1 MRRVRFAEQLLSKVA
16 TPERAASIVGDLV
29 ETSPGETMFWV
40 SVLRIGVSLL
50 WKDVAAH
57 PVRIAGLATAG
68 AAMNIIMLA
77 PFGAAWFLL
86 LIALGLLG
94 AALHRDMAIA
104 ATPMFVVMVVCAAIP
119 APFMTG
125 RWIARRSAGK
135 ELAPCLVLSVLAY
148 AVWGA
153 FFLADGPRIS
163 VMNGLEGEWSTLGWL
178 AVATLCLNAGA
189 IQARTQA
196 GSAWRWFERIP
207 FEENWARRKRFWDL
221 FIPADLQQ
229 QKVCDAFLFMALPL
243 LFIRVPDAIPDS
255 LFTAL
260 RIIITPALL
269 FQAIFTRPLAWIR
282 PSSRAAIWCGRALFF
297 GLLALVVSTLFS

>member
-1 MRRVRFAEQLLSKVA
+1 MFRGLVMRRVRFAERLLSKVA

-57 PVRIAGLATAG
+57 PVRMAGLATAG

-86 LIALGLLG
+86 LIAFGLLG
-94 AALHRDMAIA
+94 AALHRDMTIA

-135 ELAPCLVLSVLAY
+135 ELAPCLVLSVLAF

-153 FFLADGPRIS
+153 FFLADGSRIS
-163 VMNGLEGEWSTLGWL
+163 VMNGLEGEWPTLGWL
-178 AVATLCLNAGA
+178 AVAT
-189 IQARTQA
+189 
-196 GSAWRWFERIP
+196 SASMPGRS
-207 FEENWARRKRFWDL
+207 RR
-221 FIPADLQQ
+221 
-229 QKVCDAFLFMALPL
+229 
-243 LFIRVPDAIPDS
+243 
-255 LFTAL
+255 AL
-260 RIIITPALL
+260 RPDQHGAGLSGSLSKRTGRGARGFGIYSFLQI
-269 FQAIFTRPLAWIR
+269 
-282 PSSRAAIWCGRALFF
+282 SSSKRSAMRFCLWRCRYCSFECPMPFPIVCSPRWD
-297 GLLALVVSTLFS
+297 S